1 MSALAFP
8 RDLTFRD
15 ARHADVDAVAVLEA
29 ESFPCPWKRDYF
41 GSEIGAPGR
50 FNRVVRDS
58 RGQLVAYVFCA
69 YGGGEFHVHKIAVDP
84 AFRGRGIAR
93 ILMAEVLDRARLS
106 RSEEVYLE
114 VRPSNTAARQLYE
127 SLGFRQVDRR
137 RDYYSDGEDALVL
150 SLPISA

>member
-1 MSALAFP
+1 MNFLYLNNKIVEIA
-8 RDLTFRD
+8 DFR
-15 ARHADVDAVAVLEA
+15 RMDVAA
-29 ESFPCPWKRDYF
+29 
-41 GSEIGAPGR
+41 
-50 FNRVVRDS
+50 
-58 RGQLVAYVFCA
+58 
-69 YGGGEFHVHKIAVDP
+69 HHAVDP

-127 SLGFRQVDRR
+127 SLGFRQVERR